1 MARPRKDSGEKGAK
15 ERMVEAFWDQLSQMP
30 YREVTAASVA
40 RQAGCNRATFYYYFD
55 SIEDLAEQAVDAAVP
70 TGIADLAEKFL
81 SENDTSFRLDESQR
95 SAVER
100 IRLLTGPTGSTRLA
114 KRFKRALA
122 ETWAR
127 RFGLDLAQE
136 DVRTAASFMAS
147 GIVGLLGDQ
156 EGLPCDERFDARLQ
170 TISKV
175 FSAPAMRFARTTAD
189 ASTHAAAA
197 GSVAASDNAL
207 DRKLAENR
215 DNWDDRAA
223 VHAESAF
230 YEVERLV
237 SDPGYISGV
246 ARRDFEALSPL
257 LPQASL
263 AELSV
268 LHLQCHIG
276 TDTISWLRLGA
287 REAWGLDFSPASL
300 AHARRIAQRAG
311 ASATFVEGDARFASH
326 AIDRDF
332 DVVVTGTGAITWLP
346 DLGDWAHSIA
356 DLLVPGG
363 VFLLRDDHP
372 LLDALGYESLT
383 VTEDYLSG
391 TGSIDYES
399 DESYVEGSAG
409 KIAHTANHNWRHD
422 FQEIVG
428 SLLAAGLSIE
438 AFRESP
444 YAEWKALP
452 LLVETEQGWTM
463 PEGMPKIPLSFAIAA
478 RKPQG

>member
-1 MARPRKDSGEKGAK
+1 MTITVLPAQRAPTAPWMSEEKGA
-15 ERMVEAFWDQLSQMP
+15 EARMIEAFWDQLSRMP

-40 RQAGCNRATFYYYFD
+40 RQAGCNRATFNYYFD
-55 SIEDLAEQAVDAAVP
+55 SIEDLAEQAVDAAIP

-81 SENDTSFRLDESQR
+81 
-95 SAVER
+95 
-100 IRLLTGPTGSTRLA
+100 
-114 KRFKRALA
+114 A
-122 ETWAR
+122 ETWASK
-127 RFGLDLAQE
+127 FGLDLTQE
-136 DVRTAASFMAS
+136 DVHAVASFMAS
-147 GIVGLLGDQ
+147 GIVGLLGEQ
-156 EGLPCDERFDARLQ
+156 EGEPCDERFDARLQ

-175 FSAPAMRFARTTAD
+175 FSAPAMKFARTGDD

-197 GSVAASDNAL
+197 DSVVAADDAL

-230 YEVERLV
+230 YEVERLI
-237 SDPGYISGV
+237 SDPSYVSSV
-246 ARRDFEALSPL
+246 AQRDFEALLPH
-257 LPQASL
+257 LPQAGL
-263 AELSV
+263 AGLSV

-300 AHARRIAQRAG
+300 AHARSIAQRAG
-311 ASATFVEGDARFASH
+311 ANATFVEGDARFASH
-326 AIDRDF
+326 VIDRVF

-346 DLGDWAHSIA
+346 DLSDWAHSIA

-363 VFLLRDDHP
+363 TLLLRDDHP

-383 VTEDYLSG
+383 ITEDYLSG

-422 FQEIVG
+422 FQEIVD
-428 SLLAAGLSIE
+428 SLLAARLSIE

-444 YAEWKALP
+444 HAEWKALP
-452 LLVETEQGWTM
+452 FLVETEQGWTM
-463 PEGMPKIPLSFAIAA
+463 PKGMPKIPLSFAIVA
-478 RKPQG
+478 RKLQE